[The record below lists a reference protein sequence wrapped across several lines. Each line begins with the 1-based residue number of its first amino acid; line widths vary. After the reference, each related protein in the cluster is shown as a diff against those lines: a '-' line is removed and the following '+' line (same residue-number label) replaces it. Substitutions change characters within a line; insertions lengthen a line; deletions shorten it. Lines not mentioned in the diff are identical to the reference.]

1 MVRINKIY
9 TKTGDKGTTRL
20 VGGNPIPKNH
30 PRVEAYGTIDELNSI
45 VGIVRYFNNQRPQS
59 LKQKKFDVI
68 LEEIQQ
74 RLFDLGSQLAT
85 DPNYKS
91 EMPNPPQISKKQIE
105 WLEQVIDAMNENLKP
120 LNSFILPGGSALNSF
135 LHQCRTVCRRAE
147 RKIIT
152 LNQQEDI
159 SPEIIAFVNRLS
171 DAFFVFNRWLSQTQN
186 EEEVLWKPNISEEP
200 DWKWE

>member
-1 MVRINKIY
+1 MVKINKIY

-45 VGIVRYFNNQRPQS
+45 VGIVRYFNSQRTES
-59 LKQKKFDVI
+59 LRKEKFDVI

-85 DPNYKS
+85 DPSYKS
-91 EMPNPPQISKKQIE
+91 KMPNPPKIDKKQIQ
-105 WLEQVIDAMNENLKP
+105 WLEQVIDAMNENLNP
-120 LNSFILPGGSALNSF
+120 LNSFILPGGGALNSF

-147 RKIIT
+147 RNIIS
-152 LNQQEDI
+152 LNQQEEI
-159 SPEIIAFVNRLS
+159 SPEIISFINRLS
-171 DAFFVFNRWLSQTQN
+171 DAFFVFSRWLSETQG
-186 EEEVLWKPNISEEP
+186 EREILWKPNIPDEP
-200 DWKWE
+200 DWKWD